1 VSLIQSNFSSS
12 ASAGLGTF
20 PSTTAPGNLAV
31 VANFGGTLEYFFRED
46 VTFTWSGP
54 TVITTGVSGIPSFVQ
69 AIPGTY
75 GTMGNYELVT
85 PLPTGGMAHF
95 FRDND
100 NPSLPWTMTA
110 TFGTDLGLVD
120 AVSVIQSNF
129 SSSASA
135 GLGTFPSTTAP
146 GNLAVVALAGGNL
159 YYFFRDDIEFA
170 WSGPTLITS
179 GVQGNPS
186 FVQAIPGTY
195 GTMGNY
201 ELVVPLQSGGMA
213 HFFRDNDDLANLP
226 WAETA
231 TFGTDQGLVTGV
243 SLIQSNFSTAAL
255 AGLGTFPSPTAPGN
269 LAVVANVGGTLEY
282 FYRDDQ

>member
-1 VSLIQSNFSSS
+1 MVQGQVQAQFAWHGPQTITTGVINIPALVQATPGTYGAMGNYELVVPLRSGGIGHFFRNNDDPNLPWSEAVAFATDQGAVNAVSLIQSNFSS
-12 ASAGLGTF
+12 AANAGLGTF
-20 PSTTAPGNLAV
+20 PST
-31 VANFGGTLEYFFRED
+31 
-46 VTFTWSGP
+46 S
-54 TVITTGVSGIPSFVQ
+54 
-69 AIPGTY
+69 
-75 GTMGNYELVT
+75 
-85 PLPTGGMAHF
+85 
-95 FRDND
+95 
-100 NPSLPWTMTA
+100 
-110 TFGTDLGLVD
+110 
-120 AVSVIQSNF
+120 
-129 SSSASA
+129 
-135 GLGTFPSTTAP
+135 AP
-146 GNLAVVALAGGNL
+146 GNLAVVALAAGNL
-159 YYFFRDDIEFA
+159 YYFFREDIEFA

-179 GVQGNPS
+179 GVEGNPS

-226 WAETA
+226 WSETA

-243 SLIQSNFSTAAL
+243 SLIQSNFSTAAQ